1 MNRARVRKLGTLVLT
16 GLLCVSFALPVFA
29 RHHHYYYDNGN
40 GGMFRTTHKYAD
52 HFAAYLGI
60 VGGAIPVFDA
70 TIFSANIKI
79 LDEFKKIT
87 QSIQDLFGLRKE
99 RLATTLDIEV
109 ERLARIKMPETAE
122 DKEAQRPGVLLSGE
136 TVIDPEVDPEDT
148 VIAMRV
154 DHFDALA
161 IPTDIGY
168 GLSLHRTKAMDDHM
182 AVTRST
188 MQGME
193 NANNQILD
201 IGAIQT
207 EGIAGAAQQGIVL
220 SNLTGG
226 IDKAIVYNRMAD
238 MALDEV
244 EYGTGRI
251 LRETGDKHWNGLM
264 TFRVI
269 DPFNPSAGEK
279 KLLEENK
286 EKIRTKNLGWK
297 KF

>member
-1 MNRARVRKLGTLVLT
+1 MNRVRVKKIGILLMTGVL
-16 GLLCVSFALPVFA
+16 CFSFALPVLA

-40 GGMFRTTHKYAD
+40 GGMFRTRHKYAD

-60 VGGAIPVFDA
+60 VGGPIPVFDA

-99 RLATTLDIEV
+99 KLATTLDVEV
-109 ERLARIKMPETAE
+109 ERLAKVSLPETAE

-136 TVIDPEVDPEDT
+136 TVIDPEVNPEDT

-161 IPTDIGY
+161 IPTDIHY
-168 GLSLHRTKAMDDHM
+168 SLSLHNTMAMDDHM

-193 NANNQILD
+193 RTNSQILD

-207 EGIAGAAQQGIVL
+207 EGMAGAMQQGIVL
-220 SNLTGG
+220 SRLSSG
-226 IDKAIVYNRMAD
+226 IDEAMAYNRVAD
-238 MALDEV
+238 LGLDTV
-244 EYGTGRI
+244 EYETGRI
-251 LRETGDKHWNGLM
+251 LRETGDRHWAGLM
-264 TFRVI
+264 TFRVV

-279 KLLEENK
+279 KMLEENK
-286 EKIRTKNLGWK
+286 ELVRTKNLGWK

>member
-1 MNRARVRKLGTLVLT
+1 MLVVA
-16 GLLCVSFALPVFA
+16 LCLSFAAPVMA

-40 GGMFRTTHKYAD
+40 GGMFRTRHKYAD

-60 VGGAIPVFDA
+60 VGGEIPVFDA

-79 LDEFKKIT
+79 LDEFQKIT
-87 QSIQDLFGLRKE
+87 QSIQNLFGLRKE

-109 ERLARIKMPETAE
+109 ERLAQVKLPETAE
-122 DKEAQRPGVLLSGE
+122 DKESQKPGVLFSGE
-136 TVIDPEVDPEDT
+136 TIIDPKVDPEDT
-148 VIAMRV
+148 VISMRV
-154 DHFDALA
+154 DHFDALS

-168 GLSLHRTKAMDDHM
+168 GLSLHRTMAMDDHM
-182 AVTRST
+182 ALTRST

-193 NANNQILD
+193 NANGQILD

-207 EGIAGAAQQGIVL
+207 EGIAGATQQGIVL
-220 SNLTGG
+220 SKLSSG
-226 IDKAIVYNRMAD
+226 IDEAIAYNRMGD

-244 EYGTGRI
+244 EYGAKRI
-251 LRETGDKHWNGLM
+251 LRDTGDKHLAALM

-286 EKIRTKNLGWK
+286 DQVRTKNLGWK